1 MCLGLV
7 QAHLAKGGKTPLK
20 GGKIYLKGGKKGKMF
35 IKRRKK
41 KDEYLLVI
49 YKKDFSVD
57 LNKILVPDKLNGV
70 TEFLYVL
77 HKDAVEE
84 HYHIYIKFD
93 DKVTQEEV
101 KKVFYNS
108 KCFISDVSKDNT
120 ILSTLYY
127 FTDGFR
133 LPFESNYSAKIEE
146 RRKNNGK

>member
-1 MCLGLV
+1 MRLGLV

-20 GGKIYLKGGKKGKMF
+20 GGKFYLKGGKKGKMF
-35 IKRRKK
+35 RKRRKK

-49 YKKDFSVD
+49 YKNDLSVD

-101 KKVFYNS
+101 RKVFYNS
-108 KCFISDVSKDNT
+108 KCFISDISKDNT
-120 ILSTLYY
+120 VLSTLYY

-146 RRKNNGK
+146 RRRNNGK

>member
-1 MCLGLV
+1 MF
-7 QAHLAKGGKTPLK
+7 LK
-20 GGKIYLKGGKKGKMF
+20 KK
-35 IKRRKK
+35 KK
-41 KDEYLLVI
+41 KDEFLIVI
-49 YKKDFSVD
+49 YKSDLSVD
-57 LNKILVPDKLNGV
+57 LNKILIPGKLNGV

-93 DKVTQEEV
+93 GKVTEEEV
-101 KKVFYNS
+101 KKLFYNS
-108 KCFISDVSKDNT
+108 KCFISDISEDNT

-146 RRKNNGK
+146 RRKNNSK